1 MRCEAG
7 LAALPARREATFV
20 RLARDSILEGPCDQ
34 CGDANRSQG
43 KITLENLHWID
54 HRRLIRLRSH

>member
-1 MRCEAG
+1 LRCEAG

-43 KITLENLHWID
+43 KILPSRICIG
-54 HRRLIRLRSH
+54 LITDG